1 MEEIGILK
9 KHEIAISKYGHIIL
23 AFLILILMPLFIP
36 IPTAS
41 TILIY
46 GLYAMGYNIA
56 LGYTG
61 MLSFGHAAFFGLG
74 AYGAGISLRYFNYS
88 VYSSIF
94 TGMLLAALFALAIG
108 ALCVRKRGVYFALL
122 IAAFGQMF
130 YFLALSPMKN
140 ITGGEDG
147 LKGIK
152 ILSVSFPFNISLANP
167 LSLFFFIFV
176 IVCISILIMNR
187 ILNSPYGSLLQGIR
201 ENEKR
206 LKACGYNTDLIKIIS
221 FCISGLFSGLAGSLY
236 VIFLGYVPL
245 TSLYWLTSGT
255 VLIMTLLGGF
265 GTFFGPLLGA
275 GIFIYFEDTVS
286 AIVSRWEIIIGSLLV
301 FLILVFPDGVLGT
314 LKKRVSRRN
323 GKGNGDSRMGIL
335 NWLRIK

>member
-1 MEEIGILK
+1 LGEYTHIFFVL
-9 KHEIAISKYGHIIL
+9 IIL
-23 AFLILILMPLFIP
+23 LFMPVFIP

-46 GLYAMGYNIA
+46 GLYAMGYNVA

-74 AYGAGISLRYFNYS
+74 AYGAGIALRYFNTS
-88 VYSSIF
+88 VW
-94 TGMLLAALFALAIG
+94 TGLLSGVILASFFALIIG

-130 YFLALSPMKN
+130 YFIALSPLKH

-147 LKGIK
+147 LKGIR
-152 ILSVSFPFNISLANP
+152 ILTTTFPFSINLAKP
-167 LSLFFFIFV
+167 YYLFLFIFFIV
-176 IVCISILIMNR
+176 AVSILLMHR
-187 ILNSPYGSLLQGIR
+187 LLNSPFGSLLQGIR

-206 LKACGYNTDLIKIIS
+206 LRACGYNTNLIKVFS
-221 FCISGLFSGLAGSLY
+221 FTISGLFSGLAGALFT
-236 VIFLGYVPL
+236 IFLGYVPL

-255 VLIMTLLGGF
+255 ALLMTLLGGF

-275 GIFIYFEDTVS
+275 GIFIYFEDTIS
-286 AIVSRWEIIIGSLLV
+286 AIISRWEIIVGGLFI

-314 LKKRVSRRN
+314 IMKKF
-323 GKGNGDSRMGIL
+323 GKSKDADIHSMKTRML
-335 NWLRIK
+335 NWLKTKY